1 MKTSVPKQNIN
12 QLNNN
17 LLFKIH
23 PNLIMK
29 QLVLLLIVAFY
40 SATISAQTSSVNDPP
55 PVMELKA
62 YLTTLKSSN
71 VNSRSANTGSQNVE
85 NLIYKVQPSIY
96 FNSGQVKTYGEK
108 PRSLFTDVRSLNR
121 INNSTL
127 LKNNIEIV
135 TIKINSSNELNSTI
149 DLSVFSS
156 FKNLKYI
163 YIVSNVSTSDKAL
176 SKMIV
181 NYNEKYSIFYTIEKG
196 DSNQ

>member
-1 MKTSVPKQNIN
+1 
-12 QLNNN
+12 
-17 LLFKIH
+17 
-23 PNLIMK
+23 MK
-29 QLVLLLIVAFY
+29 QLVLLLLVAFFN
-40 SATISAQTSSVNDPP
+40 ATISAQVSSLNSPP
-55 PVMELKA
+55 QVMELKA

-71 VNSRSANTGSQNVE
+71 VNSRSTNNSTQNVE

-96 FNSGQVKTYGEK
+96 FNSGEVKTYGEK
-108 PRSLFTDVRSLNR
+108 PRNLFTDVRSLNR
-121 INNSTL
+121 INNSNL

-163 YIVSNVSTSDKAL
+163 YIVSNVSTTDKIL

-181 NYNEKYSIFYTIEKG
+181 NYNEKYSVFYTIDKG